1 MGEPDSKIIDMHMH
15 IGLLGDKW
23 PEWGHFSDWYRR
35 QIVYK
40 LFLFY
45 SRVDEKK
52 VSDLFLRDMVIKT
65 IDGCNLSKVVCL
77 ALDPVYD
84 AKGNRRTELSNV
96 WVDNDFIIMELRK
109 NLPDKVL
116 LGASVHPYDP
126 QFQNR
131 VKKYA
136 DEGAVLL
143 KWLPSAQQFDLAEE
157 KTRDAMLSLATIKPD
172 GKPLPLLLHIGPEFA
187 IPTTDERTSSY
198 DYLSWSWSDRLVNF
212 LRGRKRWHTPR
223 IRKIH
228 ENIKAALDEG
238 LTVIFA
244 HAGLPYFSSGLLG
257 RFLEHSDFKTVEKYL
272 NGTAKGDFKGKC
284 YTDVS
289 AFCTPFRYKFFSEIK
304 KLPPELLLFG
314 SDFPTPAFELSADL
328 DEVLDDFKA
337 VLKGQLYRIVVPQDN
352 LLDVNYWE
360 LQKAFTKH
368 PMFTNFLRLI

>member
-15 IGLLGDKW
+15 VGLLGDKW

-45 SRVDEKK
+45 SRVDEKN
-52 VSDLFLRDMVIKT
+52 VSDPFLRDMVIKT
-65 IDGCNLSKVVCL
+65 IESCNLNKVVCL

-84 AKGNRRTELSNV
+84 ARGNRRTDRSNM
-96 WVDNDFIIMELRK
+96 WVDNDFIIKELRK

-131 VKKYA
+131 VKKYV
-136 DEGAVLL
+136 DQEAVLI

-157 KTRDAMLSLATIKPD
+157 KTGDAMLSLATIRPD

-187 IPTTDERTSSY
+187 IPTTDERTGSY

-223 IRKIH
+223 VRKIH

-238 LTVIFA
+238 LTIIFA
-244 HAGLPYFSSGLLG
+244 HAGLPYFSSGVLG
-257 RFLEHSDFKTVEKYL
+257 RFLEHSDFEAVEKYL
-272 NGTAKGDFKGKC
+272 TGTIKGEFKGRC

-304 KLPPELLLFG
+304 TLPDELLLFG

-328 DEVLDDFKA
+328 AEILEDFKA
-337 VLKGQLYRIVVPQDN
+337 VLKGQLYRIVVPQGN
-352 LLDVNYWE
+352 LLDVNYRE
-360 LQKAFTKH
+360 LQKAFRGH
-368 PMFTNFLRLI
+368 PMFTNFSRLI

>member
-1 MGEPDSKIIDMHMH
+1 MSEPDSKIIDMHMH
-15 IGLLGDKW
+15 VGLLGDKW

-65 IDGCNLSKVVCL
+65 IEGCNLNKVVCL

-84 AKGNRRTELSNV
+84 AKGNRRTELSNM
-96 WVDNDFIIMELRK
+96 WVDNDFIVKELREK
-109 NLPDKVL
+109 LPDKVL

-126 QFQNR
+126 QFINR
-131 VKKYA
+131 AKKYV
-136 DEGAVLL
+136 DREAVLM

-157 KTRDAMLSLATIKPD
+157 KTRDAMLSLATIRPN

-187 IPTTDERTSSY
+187 IPTTDERTGSY
-198 DYLSWSWSDRLVNF
+198 DYLSWSWSDKLVNF

-238 LTVIFA
+238 LTIIFA

-257 RFLEHSDFKTVEKYL
+257 RFLEHSDFKAVEKYL
-272 NGTAKGDFKGKC
+272 TGTIKGNFKGRC

-289 AFCTPFRYKFFSEIK
+289 AFCTPFRCKFFSEIK
-304 KLPPELLLFG
+304 KLPPDLLLFG

-328 DEVLDDFKA
+328 EEILKDFKA

-360 LQKAFTKH
+360 LQKAFPRH
-368 PMFTNFLRLI
+368 PMFANFSKLI